1 MVDGRFLICEGV
13 AVRQIAAR
21 KKQIKS
27 IDRFK
32 FDETFLTERSVK
44 FRHRSV
50 KFEHR
55 FIKLRHRSVKF
66 RHVHKFAK
74 LCVEPRGGNCY
85 NPRHTMHGLSA
96 ARGAIHPSQTEK
108 NYEISQQ

>member
-1 MVDGRFLICEGV
+1 MVDGRFLSCEGV

-55 FIKLRHRSVKF
+55 FIKLRHM
-66 RHVHKFAK
+66 HKFAK
-74 LCVEPRGGNCY
+74 LCVEPRGGKCY
-85 NPRHTMHGLSA
+85 NPRHAMHGLSA

-108 NYEISQQ
+108 NYEISQ

>member
-1 MVDGRFLICEGV
+1 MRKGGMVDGRFLSCEGV

-44 FRHRSV
+44 F
-50 KFEHR
+50 EHR
-55 FIKLRHRSVKF
+55 FVKFRHRFVKF
-66 RHVHKFAK
+66 RHVNNFLKFVVDSGGAK
-74 LCVEPRGGNCY
+74 CY
-85 NPRHTMHGLSA
+85 NPRHSKHGLIA
-96 ARGAIHPSQTEK
+96 ARGGDPSKSNREK
-108 NYEISQQ
+108 L